1 MHLVVLVLAD
11 SPGLCAVALM
21 PEVTRKVER
30 VAKDANSDAN
40 VNERSNRALVKVARL
55 VASHELLDGPLTL
68 EPGEVGRRA
77 ILREAQIVG
86 TRHRVGCEGGGE
98 EGERDRTGGGGG
110 CRVDACIGTGEA
122 AQERRDD
129 GDCSAIRCESRVVT
143 SGVSRGASRCKQRG
157 EQRGEQRGC
166 SRVARLLRTR
176 VAGVLQEW
184 SAIARGRGGD
194 LARGAVK
201 GGTSGAAGGSQHG
214 QGDWLG

>member
-98 EGERDRTGGGGG
+98 EGERDRTGGGG
-110 CRVDACIGTGEA
+110 A
-122 AQERRDD
+122 AGWTLALGQ
-129 GDCSAIRCESRVVT
+129 
-143 SGVSRGASRCKQRG
+143 
-157 EQRGEQRGC
+157 
-166 SRVARLLRTR
+166 ARLRR
-176 VAGVLQEW
+176 
-184 SAIARGRGGD
+184 RGGMM
-194 LARGAVK
+194 
-201 GGTSGAAGGSQHG
+201 GTVRQSDVRAG
-214 QGDWLG
+214 L